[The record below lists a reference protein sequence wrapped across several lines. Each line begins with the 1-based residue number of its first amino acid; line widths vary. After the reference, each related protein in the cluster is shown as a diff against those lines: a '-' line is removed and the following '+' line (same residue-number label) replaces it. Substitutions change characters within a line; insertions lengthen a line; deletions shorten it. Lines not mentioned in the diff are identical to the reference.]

1 MGEIRQLRGN
11 IFSTTANVLV
21 NTVNCVGIMGAG
33 LALECRYRYPQMYL
47 EYRRACELRQ
57 ISPGRLQLWKFSRP
71 WVLNFPTKAHWRY
84 PSKLEYIRDGLRS
97 FEQLCEGSSLESV
110 AFPRLGTAHG
120 GLGWSEVEPLMLECL
135 SRIRGVDFEIWEFD
149 PRAADPSYLRLKEY
163 AARVGQAD
171 FVRELGLRSP
181 QAGLVW
187 EALGSRDVGS
197 LLALQHVEGVG
208 PKTVERIY
216 KWLFGSKS
224 REAIAGSGSLFGAL

>member
-1 MGEIRQLRGN
+1 
-11 IFSTTANVLV
+11 
-21 NTVNCVGIMGAG
+21 
-33 LALECRYRYPQMYL
+33 
-47 EYRRACELRQ
+47 
-57 ISPGRLQLWKFSRP
+57 
-71 WVLNFPTKAHWRY
+71 
-84 PSKLEYIRDGLRS
+84 
-97 FEQLCEGSSLESV
+97 
-110 AFPRLGTAHG
+110 
-120 GLGWSEVEPLMLECL
+120 MLECL

-171 FVRELGLRSP
+171 FVREIGLRSP